1 MIYQCLYCPF
11 STERKYNLKVH
22 EERKHRR
29 KHKMESM
36 LDNTLSS
43 TKVKNEE
50 KNMTTEQVDVSYSQR
65 PAIDKDQLK
74 KLLKNLSEE
83 YNHKITMGEI
93 VHDIMREEK
102 VEEEAL
108 GPEMKEALELYV
120 KKTMKEKKS
129 TKKRVF
135 LKKIESFKDKEEKTN
150 C

>member
-1 MIYQCLYCPF
+1 
-11 STERKYNLKVH
+11 
-22 EERKHRR
+22 
-29 KHKMESM
+29 MESM
-36 LDNTLSS
+36 LDNTPSS
-43 TKVKNEE
+43 TTVKKEE
-50 KNMTTEQVDVSYSQR
+50 KDMTREQVDVSYSQR

-102 VEEEAL
+102 VEEEVL
-108 GPEMKEALELYV
+108 EPEMKEALELYV

-129 TKKRVF
+129 KK
-135 LKKIESFKDKEEKTN
+135 KKILLKETENFKDKEKKTS

>member
-1 MIYQCLYCPF
+1 
-11 STERKYNLKVH
+11 
-22 EERKHRR
+22 
-29 KHKMESM
+29 METM
-36 LDNTLSS
+36 LDTTPSC
-43 TKVKNEE
+43 TKGKNKE
-50 KNMTTEQVDVSYSQR
+50 KNMNTEQIDVSYSQR
-65 PAIDKDQLK
+65 PAIDRDRLK

-108 GPEMKEALELYV
+108 APEMKEALELYV

>member
-1 MIYQCLYCPF
+1 MG
-11 STERKYNLKVH
+11 RKKQISCKVCSKVMRSDNVKRH
-22 EERKHRR
+22 MKKHIDLSLEDPKQLCKRKHRR

-36 LDNTLSS
+36 QDNTLSS

-102 VEEEAL
+102 VAEEVL
-108 GPEMKEALELYV
+108 KPEMKEALELYV

-129 TKKRVF
+129 KK
-135 LKKIESFKDKEEKTN
+135 K
-150 C
+150 

>member
-65 PAIDKDQLK
+65 PAIDKDQ
-74 KLLKNLSEE
+74 
-83 YNHKITMGEI
+83 
-93 VHDIMREEK
+93 
-102 VEEEAL
+102 
-108 GPEMKEALELYV
+108 
-120 KKTMKEKKS
+120 
-129 TKKRVF
+129 
-135 LKKIESFKDKEEKTN
+135 SF
-150 C
+150 

>member
-50 KNMTTEQVDVSYSQR
+50 QAGAE
-65 PAIDKDQLK
+65 
-74 KLLKNLSEE
+74 
-83 YNHKITMGEI
+83 
-93 VHDIMREEK
+93 
-102 VEEEAL
+102 L
-108 GPEMKEALELYV
+108 GQAQP
-120 KKTMKEKKS
+120 S
-129 TKKRVF
+129 
-135 LKKIESFKDKEEKTN
+135 
-150 C
+150 